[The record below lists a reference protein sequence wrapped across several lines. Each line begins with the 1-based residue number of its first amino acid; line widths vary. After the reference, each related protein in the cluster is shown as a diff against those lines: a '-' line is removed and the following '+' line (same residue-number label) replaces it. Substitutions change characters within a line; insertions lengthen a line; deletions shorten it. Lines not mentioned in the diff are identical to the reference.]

1 MAANVY
7 ECMFLL
13 NASKM
18 AGDQPGVVG
27 QLHTIL
33 ERNQAE
39 VLASRTWDG
48 DRKLAYPI
56 ENQKKGHY
64 YITYFRTDGKN
75 LANIERDIQLNETI
89 LRHLIL
95 KIDPKLEATML
106 EIGRT
111 ERAMCFHAAAEGAD
125 DDLTGDDRGDRR
137 GGGGPRRGP
146 EPRAPEPKDKDE

>member
-1 MAANVY
+1 MPANVY

-18 AGDQPGVVG
+18 AGDQACVVG
-27 QLHTIL
+27 QVHTIL

-39 VLASRTWDG
+39 VLASRTWDS

-56 ENQKKGHY
+56 ENHKKGHY
-64 YITYFRTDGKN
+64 YLTYFRTDGKN
-75 LANIERDIQLNETI
+75 LTNIERDIQLNETI

-111 ERAMCFHAAAEGAD
+111 ERAMCYHAVAEGAD
-125 DDLTGDDRGDRR
+125 DDLTGDDAGRDRR
-137 GGGGPRRGP
+137 GPRRGP
-146 EPRAPEPKDKDE
+146 EKDKDE

>member
-1 MAANVY
+1 MPANVY
-7 ECMFLL
+7 ECMFLI

-18 AGDQPGVVG
+18 SGDTTGVVG

-39 VLASRTWDG
+39 VLASRTWDS
-48 DRKLAYPI
+48 DRKLAYPV
-56 ENQKKGHY
+56 ENHKKGHY
-64 YITYFRTDGKN
+64 YITYFRTEGKN
-75 LANIERDIQLNETI
+75 LTNIERDIQLNETV

-111 ERAMCFHAAAEGAD
+111 ERAMAYHAVAEGAD
-125 DDLTGDDRGDRR
+125 DDLTGDSGGRDRDRR
-137 GGGGPRRGP
+137 PPRGR
-146 EPRAPEPKDKDE
+146 DKDE